1 LLAYTGGGRVHPRP
15 PHERLD
21 VDGVGPMR
29 VVLCD
34 ENRILCEALAAGL
47 KARGHQVVGIATT
60 APDGVRT
67 VAARRP
73 DVCLLDLRFHGS
85 PDGLAAAQSILKHHP
100 GTKVLVLSAV
110 TEPATVASALEGGV
124 AGFLRKDQDVGQI
137 ADAVDVVAK
146 GGLVIEEMPRWARNR
161 TAATPREHSLRKL
174 TPRETEVLQR
184 IVAGQDTAQMVR
196 EMDIATST
204 LQTYVKNVL
213 AKLGAHSRLQ
223 AAALASRNGL
233 VGDPH
238 TLLSA
243 PSAEPGSRPA
253 ANGSSPLSGVGGPTA
268 GWGFASQE

>member
-1 LLAYTGGGRVHPRP
+1 
-15 PHERLD
+15 
-21 VDGVGPMR
+21 MR

-60 APDGVRT
+60 APDGVRA
-67 VAARRP
+67 VAAHQP
-73 DVCLLDLRFHGS
+73 DVCLLDLRFNGS
-85 PDGLAAAQSILKHHP
+85 QDGLAAAHSIRKDHP

-110 TEPATVASALEGGV
+110 TEPATVARALEGGV
-124 AGFLRKDQDVGQI
+124 AGFLRKDQHVGQI
-137 ADAVDVVAK
+137 ADALDVVAK

-161 TAATPREHSLRKL
+161 TAAVPREQSLRKL

-223 AAALASRNGL
+223 AAAVASRKSL

-238 TLLSA
+238 LLLSA
-243 PSAEPGSRPA
+243 SSAEPGPRPA
-253 ANGSSPLSGVGGPTA
+253 ANGSSPPSGVGEPTA
-268 GWGFASQE
+268 AWGFASVE

>member
-1 LLAYTGGGRVHPRP
+1 
-15 PHERLD
+15 
-21 VDGVGPMR
+21 
-29 VVLCD
+29 
-34 ENRILCEALAAGL
+34 
-47 KARGHQVVGIATT
+47 
-60 APDGVRT
+60 
-67 VAARRP
+67 
-73 DVCLLDLRFHGS
+73 
-85 PDGLAAAQSILKHHP
+85 
-100 GTKVLVLSAV
+100 VLVLSAV
-110 TEPATVASALEGGV
+110 TERATVARALEGGV